1 MMLKYIVLRIFT
13 LNLGVS
19 SPMVVTTVDAK
30 KNDCP
35 KDQDGGGV
43 SSSPPSLDGVGM
55 DTPRLLADTTFSI
68 NSSRLSSEAYH
79 MCCQAVVNYQKT
91 YL

>member
-1 MMLKYIVLRIFT
+1 
-13 LNLGVS
+13 
-19 SPMVVTTVDAK
+19 MVVTTVDAK

-35 KDQDGGGV
+35 NDQDGGGV

-68 NSSRLSSEAYH
+68 NSSRLSSEANH
-79 MCCQAVVNYQKT
+79 TCVVKRRVTKKTLSGTT
-91 YL
+91 YLTRRDFLL